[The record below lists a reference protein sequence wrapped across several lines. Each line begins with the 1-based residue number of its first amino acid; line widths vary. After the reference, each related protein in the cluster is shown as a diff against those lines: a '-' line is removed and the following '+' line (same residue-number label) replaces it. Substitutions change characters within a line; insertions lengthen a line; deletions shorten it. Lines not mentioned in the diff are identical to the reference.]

1 MNRIPAHESSRRTPG
16 WFSRGILVVLALFLV
31 SCATH
36 PPGASELPATEI
48 PSQWT
53 SPGYSTSAQA
63 QDRWWET
70 FQDAALNDAVEEALA
85 RNHDLKSAVARL
97 DAAAAQARIAGADLY
112 PSAGL
117 AFDARRQKQNFVG
130 FPIPGAEDR
139 ILTSRS
145 TVFGLGLNSS
155 WEMDLWGRVR
165 SGRRAALAEVQAS
178 QADLAGATNSL
189 AAQTIRLWMAA
200 AEARRQLD
208 LARATVSNYQA
219 TAEQVRFRYER
230 GVRSPL
236 DLRLALTAQSAA
248 EALVSERE
256 NQLQAVRRQFEILL
270 GRYPAGVVEIGED
283 MPAPPP
289 SIPAGLP
296 SELLQRRPDLVSAE
310 RRLAA
315 AGARRKQARAAR
327 FPRLSLTASGG
338 TSSDELADLLS
349 SQFSVWTL
357 AGNLAQP
364 IFEGGRLR
372 AGEELASAREREAL
386 EEYGG
391 AVLRAFA
398 EVETALS
405 SEQWLAR
412 REHDLIE
419 AARQAQAALDL
430 AEDRYAGGLENFAM
444 VLEAQRRVLDNA
456 SLLISVRRA
465 RIETRLDL
473 HLALGGGF
481 GPAQEMR
488 SSENDPTP
496 EARNSPSG
504 AWPGGNPVSQSL

>member
-1 MNRIPAHESSRRTPG
+1 
-16 WFSRGILVVLALFLV
+16 V
-31 SCATH
+31 
-36 PPGASELPATEI
+36 
-48 PSQWT
+48 
-53 SPGYSTSAQA
+53 

-70 FQDAALNDAVEEALA
+70 FEDPGLTAAVEEALA

-112 PSAGL
+112 PSVGFG
-117 AFDARRQKQNFVG
+117 FDARRQKQNFVG
-130 FPIPGAEDR
+130 LPIPGAEDQ

-165 SGRRAALAEVQAS
+165 SGRSAALADVQAS

-189 AAQTIRLWMAA
+189 AAQTVRLWMAA
-200 AEARRQLD
+200 AEAQRQLE
-208 LARATVSNYQA
+208 LAKATLSNYQA
-219 TAEQVRFRYER
+219 TAEQVRSRYER

-256 NQLQAVRRQFEILL
+256 NQRQAVRRQFEILL
-270 GRYPAGVVEIGED
+270 GRYPAGLAAISNEL
-283 MPAPPP
+283 PAPPP

-296 SELLQRRPDLVSAE
+296 SELLQRRPDLVAAE

-315 AGARRKQARAAR
+315 AGARQKQARAAR
-327 FPRLSLTASGG
+327 FPRISLTASGG
-338 TSSDELADLLS
+338 TSSSDLADLLS

-364 IFEGGRLR
+364 IFEGGRLK
-372 AGEELASAREREAL
+372 AGEDLASAREREAM
-386 EEYGG
+386 EGYAS

-398 EVETALS
+398 EVETALAA
-405 SEQWLAR
+405 EQLLAR
-412 REHDLIE
+412 RENELIE
-419 AARQAQAALDL
+419 AARQAEAALNL
-430 AEDRYAGGLENFAM
+430 AEERYAGGLENFST
-444 VLEAQRRVLDNA
+444 VLEAQRRVLENA
-456 SLLISVRRA
+456 SSLIAVRRA
-465 RIETRLDL
+465 RIDNRLDL

-481 GPAQEMR
+481 GTQAEMPVAPHNTSSQAPAAH
-488 SSENDPTP
+488 TP
-496 EARNSPSG
+496 VVQIPNLLYRRFSIGPALEYSKRLWTEGSACGLETRDTAGWKSALRVDSTL
-504 AWPGGNPVSQSL
+504 QHL